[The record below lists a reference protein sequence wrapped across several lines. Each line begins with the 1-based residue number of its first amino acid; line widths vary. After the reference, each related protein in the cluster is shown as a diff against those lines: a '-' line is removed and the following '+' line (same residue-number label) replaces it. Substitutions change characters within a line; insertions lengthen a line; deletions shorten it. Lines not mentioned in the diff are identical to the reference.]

1 MMRRMSDKKIWNSGK
16 EEDRLRAAVLSAAEE
31 EMNEI
36 DRETEGL
43 SHTFSPRFERKM
55 QDILNEQ
62 KNGTSARET
71 GSYLDALRRQDKK
84 KKSRH
89 SFSRSR
95 YVLAAALL
103 MVLVSTAVFASEDVR
118 EGLRQL
124 SVQFFSDRV
133 TVESTEPGG
142 AAVRDTES
150 GGMAAASKENDPE
163 SFHACKWKTLPE
175 GYKVVEETEI
185 PESHIYNVMY
195 ENNKGET
202 IHYSQHDSA
211 EYTINI
217 TYDEKDGYRKK
228 IDLGGMEAYSVSN
241 GETNSIFFEKDGYVF
256 TVMSGQS
263 EETMITWIENSG
275 ILPK

>member
-71 GSYLDALRRQDKK
+71 GSYLDALRRQDKRK
-84 KKSRH
+84 RAGTL
-89 SFSRSR
+89 FPRSR

-118 EGLRQL
+118 RGCG
-124 SVQFFSDRV
+124 SS
-133 TVESTEPGG
+133 
-142 AAVRDTES
+142 
-150 GGMAAASKENDPE
+150 
-163 SFHACKWKTLPE
+163 
-175 GYKVVEETEI
+175 
-185 PESHIYNVMY
+185 
-195 ENNKGET
+195 
-202 IHYSQHDSA
+202 
-211 EYTINI
+211 
-217 TYDEKDGYRKK
+217 
-228 IDLGGMEAYSVSN
+228 AYSFSQT
-241 GETNSIFFEKDGYVF
+241 G
-256 TVMSGQS
+256 
-263 EETMITWIENSG
+263 
-275 ILPK
+275 